1 MKPALISFALFLLPL
16 FSFAQDGY
24 VYNGRPQR
32 EETSTLS
39 VFSENGQSFYLI
51 LNGVNQNAVPQSKI
65 RVEGLPQFGNDIEI
79 AFADRNI
86 PRIHKKV
93 NIADPVD
100 GKAVNMTLKIIM
112 VRDGAWLRFVKCT
125 EVEHNY
131 RAAQDEYVMTYG
143 RPAQTVPAH
152 NDVIDYGQPG
162 PGIGPTAM
170 DLNSFNEAKKTI
182 AAANFDDTRLSTA
195 KAIINSNYFKTNQ
208 VIELCKLF
216 SFDDGKLEVAKAAYA
231 HVIDPANYFK
241 LGNVFSFDSN
251 KQALNDF
258 ISGQGH

>member
-32 EETSTLS
+32 EESSTLS
-39 VFSENGQSFYLI
+39 VFSENGQPFYLI
-51 LNGVNQNAVPQSKI
+51 LNGVNQNAAPQSKI
-65 RVEGLPQFGNDIEI
+65 RVEGLPQYGNDIEI
-79 AFADRNI
+79 AFADRNM
-86 PRIHKKV
+86 PGIHKKV

-100 GKAVNMTLKIIM
+100 GKAVNMTLKI
-112 VRDGAWLRFVKCT
+112 VPGRDGAWLRFVKCT

-131 RAAQDEYVMTYG
+131 HPANDEYVMTYG
-143 RPAQTVPAH
+143 RPAQTGPAH
-152 NDVIDYGQPG
+152 NDVVDYSQPG

-170 DLNSFNEAKKTI
+170 DPKSFSDAKKTI

-195 KAIINSNYFKTNQ
+195 KAIINSNYFNTNQ
-208 VIELCKLF
+208 VMELCKLF
-216 SFDDGKLEVAKAAYA
+216 SFDDSKLEVAKAAYI
-231 HVIDPANYFK
+231 HVTDPANYFK

-258 ISGQGH
+258 ISGQAH